1 MIDYKNFD
9 LYTGETVDKQLKIT
23 FDSGTITNT
32 EIPSEQFELTES
44 LTSESQ
50 LVFGSCEASEIKFRI
65 YNVFLPLKD
74 KWLTV
79 TQTLNGDT
87 ENPLQ
92 IGKYKVYSD
101 KPTADRGYRDIVAYD
116 SMYDIIN
123 TDVAS
128 WYNGLT
134 FPMSLKAFRD
144 SFFAFFGI
152 GQENVSLVN
161 DLMIIERTIEPSVLS
176 GKDVIQSICEINGC
190 FGHIGRDGK
199 FQYIHLENSAQG
211 LYPSNDLYPA
221 EDLFPIQS
229 ASTTVEKSLYISC
242 EYEDFISQ
250 SITKLQIREKE
261 GDVGGIAGE
270 GDNSYIIED
279 NFLLYGK
286 STDELNSIAAKTLEV
301 IGKASYRPFKAEI
314 VGNPCFEVGD
324 AIRLFTKYEIIETY
338 ILNRTLSGIQ
348 GLRDDFSADGEEYF
362 TEKVNDIQTSITQLK
377 GKTNTLE
384 RTIEE
389 TRSTITDVESGLQSQ
404 ITQTAESIT
413 STVGKGQSKW
423 DTSGINEDDICYG
436 YGEPTTKPDGTHVYY
451 LDVIGGFLYTDAG
464 GDKWDECGKLEKTTE
479 QLYSEIRQTAES
491 ITQTVEANYETKT
504 DAGKTKKELQSEIKQ
519 TADEITQN
527 VSATY
532 ETIQS
537 ASATKAALESQ
548 IEQTAESITSTVS
561 ATYETK
567 TDARQMKNDLQTSI
581 EQTASSITQTVSAM
595 QTKWDTSKYSDKKI
609 YIGYE
614 DVTNVEVT
622 PEQKDYDL
630 FLNSNTGV
638 LYEKYVSG
646 VVEGGGETY
655 SWRPL
660 THLSTVEENLSS
672 QIEQTAESIT
682 STVASSQI
690 KWDTAGVKVSIY
702 GYGSPEE
709 QYNPFEYSSLYY
721 LDQSNGYLYLA
732 TTTEWIFVT
741 ELELITDEL
750 SSQIQQTAGSIEL
763 KVSKGD
769 VSTELSL
776 ENEQVSIKG
785 DRLVVESTNFSLDEN
800 GNVGLTG
807 SVHATEFNVDEKI
820 TLKSG
825 WVFDSS
831 GATFKDVLYTEQE
844 TIGARVFSLIHAA
857 ISYIEG
863 QLTINGILNAMYGI
877 HGGVTHLTELTVS
890 GTKSRLASTENYN
903 DRLLYCYEMPSPFF
917 GDIGH
922 GTIGEDGLC
931 YVDIDSIF
939 AETIDTIQ
947 EYYVFLTP
955 YKTDK
960 AMFIQEKEHG
970 YFVVQGEPGTE
981 FDWEIKAKQSD
992 FPMERLEENVVEE
1005 TTNDIDYEQ
1014 EAINYLNEYEKEL
1027 TEV

>member
-1 MIDYKNFD
+1 MVDYTNFD
-9 LYTGETVDKQLKIT
+9 LYTEETVDKQLVIS
-23 FDSGTITNT
+23 FDGGTITN
-32 EIPSEQFELTES
+32 EDLHQEEFELTES
-44 LTSESQ
+44 LCSDSQ
-50 LVFGSCEASEIKFRI
+50 LTFGSCEASEVKFRI
-65 YNVFLPLKD
+65 SNVFTSLKD
-74 KWLTV
+74 KWLTI
-79 TQTLNGDT
+79 TQILNGDT

-101 KPTADRGYRDIVAYD
+101 KPTADRSYRDIAAYD
-116 SMYDIIN
+116 VMYDIIN
-123 TDVAS
+123 ADVVA

-134 FPMSLKAFRD
+134 FPMSQKAFRN

-152 GQENVSLVN
+152 EQEEVALVN
-161 DLMIIERTIEPSVLS
+161 DDMTIEKTVEPSVLS
-176 GKDVIQSICEINGC
+176 GKDVIQSICELNGC

-413 STVGKGQSKW
+413 HEVSKTYTTKDELGNYSTTEEMNSAITQTAESITHEVSKTYTTKDELGNYSTTEEMNSAITQTAESITHTVAETQSKW
-423 DTSGINEDDICYG
+423 DTSKYDESTIYFGC
-436 YGEPTTKPDGTHVYY
+436 GEPVIELPPVGTYTNY
-451 LDVIGGFLYTDAG
+451 LDVSTGKFYTAGAVEGVGKKWFEVEQLEKIETILSSEIEQLAGQIVLSVNAQGKIVSVELSADPENGSAFSVGADNIDLSAEEVISLMAG
-464 GDKWDECGKLEKTTE
+464 GNLDLSGKN
-479 QLYSEIRQTAES
+479 
-491 ITQTVEANYETKT
+491 IT
-504 DAGKTKKELQSEIKQ
+504 
-519 TADEITQN
+519 
-527 VSATY
+527 
-532 ETIQS
+532 
-537 ASATKAALESQ
+537 
-548 IEQTAESITSTVS
+548 ITS
-561 ATYETK
+561 
-567 TDARQMKNDLQTSI
+567 D
-581 EQTASSITQTVSAM
+581 
-595 QTKWDTSKYSDKKI
+595 
-609 YIGYE
+609 
-614 DVTNVEVT
+614 
-622 PEQKDYDL
+622 
-630 FLNSNTGV
+630 
-638 LYEKYVSG
+638 
-646 VVEGGGETY
+646 
-655 SWRPL
+655 
-660 THLSTVEENLSS
+660 
-672 QIEQTAESIT
+672 
-682 STVASSQI
+682 
-690 KWDTAGVKVSIY
+690 
-702 GYGSPEE
+702 
-709 QYNPFEYSSLYY
+709 
-721 LDQSNGYLYLA
+721 
-732 TTTEWIFVT
+732 
-741 ELELITDEL
+741 
-750 SSQIQQTAGSIEL
+750 
-763 KVSKGD
+763 
-769 VSTELSL
+769 
-776 ENEQVSIKG
+776 
-785 DRLVVESTNFSLDEN
+785 NFSVDKE
-800 GNVGLTG
+800 GNTDLTG
-807 SVHATEFNVDEKI
+807 SVHATKFNVDEKI

>member
-1 MIDYKNFD
+1 MVDYTNFD
-9 LYTGETVDKQLKIT
+9 LYTEETVDKQLVIS
-23 FDSGTITNT
+23 FDGGTITN
-32 EIPSEQFELTES
+32 EDLHQEEFELTES
-44 LTSESQ
+44 LCSDSQ
-50 LVFGSCEASEIKFRI
+50 LTFGSCEASEVKFRI
-65 YNVFLPLKD
+65 SNVFTSLKD
-74 KWLTV
+74 KWLTI
-79 TQTLNGDT
+79 TQILNGDT

-101 KPTADRGYRDIVAYD
+101 KPTADRSYRDIAAYD
-116 SMYDIIN
+116 VMYDIIN
-123 TDVAS
+123 ADVVA

-134 FPMSLKAFRD
+134 FPMSQKAFRN

-152 GQENVSLVN
+152 EQEEVALVN
-161 DLMIIERTIEPSVLS
+161 DDMTIEKTVEPSVLS
-176 GKDVIQSICEINGC
+176 GKDVIQSICELNGC

-301 IGKASYRPFKAEI
+301 IGKVSYRPFKAEI

-413 STVGKGQSKW
+413 
-423 DTSGINEDDICYG
+423 
-436 YGEPTTKPDGTHVYY
+436 
-451 LDVIGGFLYTDAG
+451 
-464 GDKWDECGKLEKTTE
+464 
-479 QLYSEIRQTAES
+479 
-491 ITQTVEANYETKT
+491 QTVEANYETKT

-548 IEQTAESITSTVS
+548 IEQTAESITSTVASTYETKTDASATKKNLESQIEQTAESITSTVS

-581 EQTASSITQTVSAM
+581 EQTASSIAQTVSAM

-655 SWRPL
+655 SWKPL
-660 THLSTVEENLSS
+660 TLLSTVEENLSS

-750 SSQIQQTAGSIEL
+750 SSQIQQTAESIEL

>member
-1 MIDYKNFD
+1 MVDYKYSE
-9 LYTGETVDKQLKIT
+9 LYKQESVDKQLKIT

-50 LVFGSCEASEIKFRI
+50 LVFGSCEASEINFRI

-101 KPTADRGYRDIVAYD
+101 KPTADRSYRDVVAYD

-123 TDVAS
+123 ADVAS
-128 WYNGLT
+128 WYNSLT
-134 FPMSLKAFRD
+134 FPMQLKSFRD
-144 SFFAFFGI
+144 SFFDYFGI
-152 GQENVSLVN
+152 DQEEVALVN
-161 DLMIIERTIEPSVLS
+161 DDMTIEKTVEPSVLS
-176 GKDVIQSICEINGC
+176 GKDVIQSICELNGC

-413 STVGKGQSKW
+413 
-423 DTSGINEDDICYG
+423 
-436 YGEPTTKPDGTHVYY
+436 
-451 LDVIGGFLYTDAG
+451 
-464 GDKWDECGKLEKTTE
+464 
-479 QLYSEIRQTAES
+479 
-491 ITQTVEANYETKT
+491 QTVEANYETKT

-548 IEQTAESITSTVS
+548 IEQTAESITSTVASTYETKTDASATKKNLESQIEQTAESITSTVS

-581 EQTASSITQTVSAM
+581 EQTAISIAQTVSAM

-655 SWRPL
+655 SWKPL

-709 QYNPFEYSSLYY
+709 QYNPFEYRSLYY

-750 SSQIQQTAGSIEL
+750 SSQIQQTAESIEL

-800 GNVGLTG
+800 GDVGLTG

-955 YKTDK
+955 YRTDK

-970 YFVVQGEPGTE
+970 YFIVQGEPGTE

-992 FPMERLEENVVEE
+992 FPMERLEENTVQD
-1005 TTNDIDYEQ
+1005 TDNIDYEQ

>member
-1 MIDYKNFD
+1 MIKHEND
-9 LYTGETVDKQLKIT
+9 LLYMQDSIDKQLKIT

-101 KPTADRGYRDIVAYD
+101 KPTADRSYRDVVAYD

-123 TDVAS
+123 ADVAS
-128 WYNGLT
+128 WYNSLT
-134 FPMSLKAFRD
+134 FPMQLKSFRD
-144 SFFAFFGI
+144 SFFDYFGI
-152 GQENVSLVN
+152 DQEEVALVN
-161 DLMIIERTIEPSVLS
+161 DDMTIEKTVEPSVLS
-176 GKDVIQSICEINGC
+176 GKDVIQSICELNGC

-301 IGKASYRPFKAEI
+301 IGKVSYRPFKAEI

-413 STVGKGQSKW
+413 
-423 DTSGINEDDICYG
+423 
-436 YGEPTTKPDGTHVYY
+436 
-451 LDVIGGFLYTDAG
+451 
-464 GDKWDECGKLEKTTE
+464 
-479 QLYSEIRQTAES
+479 
-491 ITQTVEANYETKT
+491 QTVEANYETKT

-581 EQTASSITQTVSAM
+581 EQTASSIVQTVSAM

-655 SWRPL
+655 SWKPL
-660 THLSTVEENLSS
+660 TLLSTVEENLSS

-682 STVASSQI
+682 HTVAETQS
-690 KWDTAGVKVSIY
+690 KWDTSKYDESTIY
-702 GYGSPEE
+702 FGYGEP
-709 QYNPFEYSSLYY
+709 
-721 LDQSNGYLYLA
+721 
-732 TTTEWIFVT
+732 V
-741 ELELITDEL
+741 
-750 SSQIQQTAGSIEL
+750 IEL
-763 KVSKGD
+763 PPVGTYTNYLD
-769 VSTELSL
+769 VSTGKIYMAVAVEGVGKKWFEVEQLEKIETILSSEIEQLAGQIVLSVNAQGKIVSVELSA
-776 ENEQVSIKG
+776 
-785 DRLVVESTNFSLDEN
+785 DPESGSAFSVGADNIDLSAEEVISLMAGGNLDLSGKNITITSDNFSVDEE
-800 GNVGLTG
+800 GNTDLTG

-970 YFVVQGEPGTE
+970 YFIVQGEPGTE

-992 FPMERLEENVVEE
+992 FPMERLEENTVQD
-1005 TTNDIDYEQ
+1005 TDNIDYEQ